1 MELDFMPSPL
11 EDRPG
16 LMVRDP
22 FHYSDATL
30 IIPPPLV
37 PLLAMFDGE
46 QTEDEL
52 KRALLE
58 MTGDLRA
65 GELMEHLRDALQNAG
80 FLRDETYE
88 QMKGD
93 RQRLFADAVFREA
106 AHAGGAYP
114 DEAGE
119 LSNWLARQGVAAAG
133 ADGDGL
139 VGIAAPHVS
148 PEGGWDSYRA
158 AYRALDEGK
167 KDRTFVVLGTSHYG
181 EPEAFGLTRKPFR
194 TPFGETRTDT
204 GLVDWLAQRAPRAVR
219 MEDYCHAVEHS
230 IEFQVVMLQSLFGAD
245 VKILPV
251 LCGPYAKS
259 LYEGGMPE
267 DDEGV
272 REFLDALGEMQARE
286 GKRLCWVLGVDMAH
300 MGRRYGDREVAEAH
314 TGMMLE
320 VAARDKERIGRLIEG
335 DSRGFWDLVQPN
347 HDDLKWCG
355 SAPLY
360 TFLKAV
366 PEARGQL
373 LHYEHWNIDR
383 ESVVSFG
390 GIALRQK

>member
-1 MELDFMPSPL
+1 MPSPL

-30 IIPPPLV
+30 IIPPPLA
-37 PLLAMFDGE
+37 PLLGMFDGE

-52 KRALLE
+52 KHVVLE

-65 GELMEHLRDALQNAG
+65 GDLMEHLRDALHNAG
-80 FLRDETYE
+80 FLQDEKFE
-88 QMKGD
+88 EMKAA
-93 RQRLFADAVFREA
+93 RHRAFVEADCRSA

-114 DEAGE
+114 EEAAE
-119 LSNWLARQGVAAAG
+119 LSDWLTRQGVAAMG
-133 ADGDGL
+133 ASGDGL
-139 VGIAAPHVS
+139 LGIAAPHVS
-148 PEGGWDSYRA
+148 PDGGWDSYRA
-158 AYRALDEGK
+158 AYRALDPSK
-167 KDRTFVVLGTSHYG
+167 KDRIFVVLGTSHYG

-194 TPFGETRTDT
+194 TPFGDARTET
-204 GLVDWLAQRAPRAVR
+204 GLVDRLAKSAPRAVR
-219 MEDYCHAVEHS
+219 MDDYCHAVEHS
-230 IEFQVVMLQSLFGAD
+230 IEFQVVFLQSLFGAD

-251 LCGPYAKS
+251 LCGPFAKS
-259 LYEGGMPE
+259 LYLGGKPE

-272 REFLDALGEMQARE
+272 REFFDALGELHARE
-286 GKRLCWVLGVDMAH
+286 GNRLCWVLGVDMAH
-300 MGRRYGDREVAEAH
+300 MGRRYGDQEPAEAH

-320 VAARDKERIGRLIEG
+320 VAARDKERIGRLVSG
-335 DSRGFWDLVQPN
+335 DAGGFWDLVQPN

-366 PEARGQL
+366 PEARGEL
-373 LHYEHWNIDR
+373 RHYEHWNIDQQ
-383 ESVVSFG
+383 SVVSFG
-390 GIALRQK
+390 AVEFRRTQESS